1 MGFALGQKID
11 ARLKVIE
18 ARLHACEVEE
28 AKRKAST
35 VYDQGAL
42 RMIQELQVRIEALE
56 AKRGPGRPKA
66 TDGK

>member
-18 ARLHACEVEE
+18 ARLAACEVEQ
-28 AKRKAST
+28 AKRTAGE
-35 VYDQGAL
+35 VHDQGAL
-42 RMIQELQVRIEALE
+42 RLIQELQTRIEALE

-66 TDGK
+66 TDGR